1 MKTKNKRIIIWR
13 IISLIMLIATCI
25 IIFLFSAQ
33 NGEQSSGISRGTI
46 YHIIQIFTKDENEI
60 KYWIY
65 VLEPTIRKLAHFTIY
80 TILGICAMSFNS
92 TFNIK
97 DTKKI
102 GISAII
108 GCIYACTDEFHQS
121 FLDARTASICDVM
134 IDTLGATFGAML
146 VMLCIQ
152 LLKKQNGK

>member
-1 MKTKNKRIIIWR
+1 
-13 IISLIMLIATCI
+13 MLIATCI

-80 TILGICAMSFNS
+80 TILGIWAMCFNS

-97 DTKKI
+97 DTKK
-102 GISAII
+102 
-108 GCIYACTDEFHQS
+108 
-121 FLDARTASICDVM
+121 
-134 IDTLGATFGAML
+134 
-146 VMLCIQ
+146 
-152 LLKKQNGK
+152 